1 MLTAQCHIAS
11 SCLARYV
18 LDYGKAMLGTVSAL
32 SLTSLGGSGGS
43 DEKLK
48 EEKQK
53 TEAER
58 KKNGTYISFIFCIF
72 TLLCSYDAMV
82 NRNLTHRHN
91 FWYVS
96 EMLQRKLESTQEE
109 LMKTQIRYQKE
120 IEKLEK
126 INRELKKQ
134 LLLRGKDIH
143 NKKKIKVS
151 VLTYASQARP

>member
-11 SCLARYV
+11 SCLAHYV

-58 KKNGTYISFIFCIF
+58 KKNGTYISSTPYIEEYMHQFKRACFPPQEWTNLF
-72 TLLCSYDAMV
+72 TTSDSPSLS
-82 NRNLTHRHN
+82 
-91 FWYVS
+91 
-96 EMLQRKLESTQEE
+96 
-109 LMKTQIRYQKE
+109 
-120 IEKLEK
+120 
-126 INRELKKQ
+126 
-134 LLLRGKDIH
+134 
-143 NKKKIKVS
+143 
-151 VLTYASQARP
+151 